1 MRWNYKRGIALILTA
16 TVVLS
21 SYVTPLDT
29 RAASNI
35 SSGGGNP
42 SGSGS
47 FEGTLADVFQVVV
60 PTLPGSINENQIYNT
75 PYDFILDPKGLA
87 ANGSLAG
94 KTLEPDATMYFENLE
109 AGAQYNYSSTSDAL
123 AVINKSTIDVDVKL
137 TAAITGLG
145 GIKLAGDPS
154 FPYDTRTSVYL
165 ALKDGDGQM
174 STVDEYGAAI
184 KTTLKGRKDA
194 YKVIWDAAAN
204 KYRYELKAPDILANE
219 NIEFEK
225 YTFRLTGGCN
235 PANSWTKVAGEV
247 NANITVTWIVTPRP
261 KNVAPSIEKTQYA
274 MNKGCAITM
283 GVDLGSG
290 ERAATGIE
298 KITYRNSSGI
308 VTTLP
313 ASNYT
318 FTGGVLRLRPSYIN
332 TLIDGGI
339 SSRGYTIV
347 FNDRGDTKAVFTL
360 TSDDA
365 GPSVAQTSY
374 GMNSGQPVLVDVDL
388 GSGTLGA
395 TGIKA
400 ITYTNSAGVT
410 TTLPTDYYTLEAG
423 TLRFEASYIDM
434 LLNGGITARTHTI
447 IFNDKNSTSVPITMK
462 VDGTAPSIGKTDYT
476 DIGRNENVEIDV
488 DLGADSLAATG
499 IKSITYQNRAGVTT
513 TLSSDNYTFAAGILT
528 LKASLINSLID
539 GGIASRAYTITFD
552 NVVETK
558 ETITLSFVDQAPSI
572 AKVDYEMVKDQPVLV
587 ENIDLGSG
595 SSGATGIGSI
605 TYLNSKGVAT
615 TLSADYYTF
624 GSGTLRFRPSY
635 INTLLNGGIAART
648 YTIIFN
654 DKNATSV
661 PITMKVNGT
670 APSIAKTDYTNVGRN
685 ENVEIDV
692 NLGTDS
698 LEATGIKSI
707 TYQNSAGVTTTLS
720 SDNYTFAAGILT
732 LKASL
737 INSLIDGGVASR
749 AYTIIFDNVV
759 GTKET
764 ATLTFVDKEPSIT
777 GDTFTM
783 SKDKAILIDVD
794 LGSGSK
800 RATGI
805 KSITYPNSAGV
816 TTTLPTSYY
825 TFEAGVLRLRPS
837 YVNGVLDAGITSRK
851 YTITLNDKSETTK
864 AITFEAGG
872 NAPSIDGAASYTMA
886 KDKAVSITVNLGTD
900 AYEATGVKSI
910 TYKNKSG
917 VVTTLPTSN
926 YTVENGVIRLRPS
939 FINTLIDGGITLREY
954 TIIFNN
960 PMRTEAKFTL
970 SK

>member
-360 TSDDA
+360 TSDDT

-374 GMNSGQPVLVDVDL
+374 GMSSGQPVLVDVDL

-499 IKSITYQNRAGVTT
+499 IKSITYQNR
-513 TLSSDNYTFAAGILT
+513 
-528 LKASLINSLID
+528 
-539 GGIASRAYTITFD
+539 
-552 NVVETK
+552 
-558 ETITLSFVDQAPSI
+558 
-572 AKVDYEMVKDQPVLV
+572 
-587 ENIDLGSG
+587 
-595 SSGATGIGSI
+595 
-605 TYLNSKGVAT
+605 
-615 TLSADYYTF
+615 
-624 GSGTLRFRPSY
+624 
-635 INTLLNGGIAART
+635 
-648 YTIIFN
+648 
-654 DKNATSV
+654 
-661 PITMKVNGT
+661 
-670 APSIAKTDYTNVGRN
+670 
-685 ENVEIDV
+685 
-692 NLGTDS
+692 
-698 LEATGIKSI
+698 
-707 TYQNSAGVTTTLS
+707 AGVTTTLS

>member
-184 KTTLKGRKDA
+184 KTTLKGQKDA

-365 GPSVAQTSY
+365 GPCRRV
-374 GMNSGQPVLVDVDL
+374 
-388 GSGTLGA
+388 
-395 TGIKA
+395 
-400 ITYTNSAGVT
+400 
-410 TTLPTDYYTLEAG
+410 
-423 TLRFEASYIDM
+423 
-434 LLNGGITARTHTI
+434 
-447 IFNDKNSTSVPITMK
+447 
-462 VDGTAPSIGKTDYT
+462 
-476 DIGRNENVEIDV
+476 
-488 DLGADSLAATG
+488 
-499 IKSITYQNRAGVTT
+499 
-513 TLSSDNYTFAAGILT
+513 
-528 LKASLINSLID
+528 
-539 GGIASRAYTITFD
+539 SRR
-552 NVVETK
+552 
-558 ETITLSFVDQAPSI
+558 
-572 AKVDYEMVKDQPVLV
+572 
-587 ENIDLGSG
+587 G
-595 SSGATGIGSI
+595 
-605 TYLNSKGVAT
+605 
-615 TLSADYYTF
+615 
-624 GSGTLRFRPSY
+624 
-635 INTLLNGGIAART
+635 
-648 YTIIFN
+648 
-654 DKNATSV
+654 
-661 PITMKVNGT
+661 
-670 APSIAKTDYTNVGRN
+670 
-685 ENVEIDV
+685 
-692 NLGTDS
+692 
-698 LEATGIKSI
+698 
-707 TYQNSAGVTTTLS
+707 
-720 SDNYTFAAGILT
+720 
-732 LKASL
+732 
-737 INSLIDGGVASR
+737 
-749 AYTIIFDNVV
+749 
-759 GTKET
+759 
-764 ATLTFVDKEPSIT
+764 
-777 GDTFTM
+777 
-783 SKDKAILIDVD
+783 
-794 LGSGSK
+794 
-800 RATGI
+800 
-805 KSITYPNSAGV
+805 
-816 TTTLPTSYY
+816 
-825 TFEAGVLRLRPS
+825 
-837 YVNGVLDAGITSRK
+837 
-851 YTITLNDKSETTK
+851 
-864 AITFEAGG
+864 
-872 NAPSIDGAASYTMA
+872 
-886 KDKAVSITVNLGTD
+886 
-900 AYEATGVKSI
+900 
-910 TYKNKSG
+910 
-917 VVTTLPTSN
+917 
-926 YTVENGVIRLRPS
+926 
-939 FINTLIDGGITLREY
+939 
-954 TIIFNN
+954 
-960 PMRTEAKFTL
+960 
-970 SK
+970 